1 MPDASSELFYLRTF
15 AWNWRSGMK
24 VWVILLVN
32 VVFCFSLLP
41 VFAQIPGEGMGSKI
55 AEVCKNNAALIRQY
69 TWSSKTEL
77 IEKDNLKDIRIDR
90 VSYGADGQV
99 KRTLLNDFGAPLPL
113 GFLRR
118 SMAEA
123 DRQKAEKYMIGME
136 KFLDQYTLPAAGK
149 VVEFLS
155 KAKIPPSDAG
165 GMLKLIGSSVVVPG
179 DTLSLW
185 VEATTLHT
193 TRMEVSTFFE
203 GDIVV
208 VSSMFK
214 TPPNGPTYMAY
225 AIATITVK
233 QLKLQVHNYD
243 YTRIEPPSVPPIQE
257 RQLSPSIVEM
267 EIKDPALSPATS
279 PPPVSPAPKVPS
291 GETSLPTVEQRLR
304 DLKSLL
310 DKGLITQSD
319 YDSRK
324 AQLLKDM

>member
-1 MPDASSELFYLRTF
+1 
-15 AWNWRSGMK
+15 MK

-123 DRQKAEKYMIGME
+123 DRQKAEKYMIGLAR
-136 KFLDQYTLPAAGK
+136 FVDQYTLPTAAK
-149 VVEFLS
+149 VLDFVS
-155 KAKIPPSDAG
+155 KANIPSPDANG
-165 GMLKLIGSSVVVPG
+165 LLKLNGSSVVVPG
-179 DTLSLW
+179 DNISLW
-185 VEATTLHT
+185 IEGTTLHT
-193 TRMEVSTFFE
+193 TRMEGSTFFE

-208 VSSMFK
+208 VTSTFN
-214 TPPNGPTYMAY
+214 TLPNGLTYIAY
-225 AIATITVK
+225 TDATITLK
-233 QLKLQVHNYD
+233 QLRLQVHNYD
-243 YTRIEPPSVPPIQE
+243 YNRNATSPMIEE
-257 RQLSPSIVEM
+257 RQLSPSVAEM
-267 EIKDPALSPATS
+267 EIKDPALSST
-279 PPPVSPAPKVPS
+279 PKTTT
-291 GETSLPTVEQRLR
+291 GTTSLQSVEQKLK

-310 DKGLITQSD
+310 DQGLISQSD
-319 YDSRK
+319 YDSKK
-324 AQLLKDM
+324 AQLLEGM